1 MYGIFTNI
9 YPINEPNVGKYT
21 IHGASGYI
29 YIYVYIYTYIYIT
42 HNDDVKQEIWAVLS
56 SGKIISSQAVFFTGG
71 WRCCE
76 TRVLEWDIYREYPL
90 VN

>member
-29 YIYVYIYTYIYIT
+29 YIYTHTYIYIT
-42 HNDDVKQEIWAVLS
+42 HNDDVKQEILAVLS
-56 SGKIISSQAVFFTGG
+56 SGKINQAAKQSFSPAA
-71 WRCCE
+71 
-76 TRVLEWDIYREYPL
+76 LL
-90 VN
+90 

>member
-29 YIYVYIYTYIYIT
+29 YIHIHIYIT
-42 HNDDVKQEIWAVLS
+42 HNDDVKQEILAVLS
-56 SGKIISSQAVFFTGG
+56 SGKINQAAKQSFSPAA
-71 WRCCE
+71 
-76 TRVLEWDIYREYPL
+76 LL
-90 VN
+90 